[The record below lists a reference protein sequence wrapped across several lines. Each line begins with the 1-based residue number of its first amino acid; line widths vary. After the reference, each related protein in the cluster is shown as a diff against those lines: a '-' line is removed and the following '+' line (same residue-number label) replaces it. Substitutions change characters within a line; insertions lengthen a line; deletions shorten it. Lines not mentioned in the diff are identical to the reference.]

1 MATSEES
8 KVEPLEET
16 IAGSFPCPEGD
27 IFSLPTKEEIVN
39 AFNEIAALPGK
50 MIGKVQEMKAEKAK
64 EIADLYKQL
73 EEADTEEARDAINK
87 EIAEK
92 EDYIKTQIEGV
103 IQKEIDDVVKTVE
116 EFVDIL
122 SDVLSPWWNT
132 KGLNRDWQKEARDA
146 FEELLQEFH
155 LYIPVKIAEL
165 LSKLVPISF
174 AINVLGISIDVLKLV
189 TDPAYQKELQDQI
202 SGINFDLQIVEKFKE
217 LEKINDKIA
226 KLVEELADPD
236 ISMEDHIKKSEEL
249 FALEEEKKT
258 ILGAIDIIYDLKDG
272 FIDKFWQLVPE
283 EFRQFD
289 GEFGVVDNKAKAKI
303 IWKWIKKEIKE
314 WLQNWYLKAIQ
325 AVLGIFDKI
334 WSLLNLPD
342 LPIQILIDIMNF
354 DVKAFIASAIKAI
367 KDQWKALKEKFQ
379 TDIGKLKDK
388 IEKLKEELAADDIS
402 MEDYIK
408 KSEELDKLEAD
419 LKKMQDEMFSAKD
432 AFVKLIRDTIL
443 DLKIFGFSIG
453 KILGA
458 SIKSTTE
465 SIEEEISEML
475 FALEE
480 FKMNFHKK
488 ILFEWVKVVKKFFSA
503 IGLGAIFEFMF
514 LTWCDFLKLIGMPM
528 GINLQLPAIAG
539 IISVVTKDTVNAP
552 KTQDKGSDDGVAFT
566 KMKNEEQIDETAF
579 SVSTGSGTL
588 HAFIDGVEIEEGI
601 FPNQMQKS
609 GNTVTFNTAP
619 LTQSEYDSGVTKD
632 VALILI

>member
-1 MATSEES
+1 MTETSEV
-8 KVEPLEET
+8 KPLEET
-16 IAGSFPCPEGD
+16 ISDSFPCPEGD
-27 IFSLPTKEEIVN
+27 IFDLPTKEEIVN

-50 MIGKVQEMKAEKAK
+50 MVGKVQEMKAEKEK
-64 EIADLYKQL
+64 EIAALYKSL
-73 EEADTEEARDAINK
+73 EDADTEEARAAINK
-87 EIAEK
+87 QIAEK
-92 EDYIKTQIEGV
+92 ENYIKTQIEGV
-103 IQKEIDDVVKTVE
+103 IQKEIDDVVETVE
-116 EFVDIL
+116 EFVDVLSGIL
-122 SDVLSPWWNT
+122 SPYWD
-132 KGLNRDWQKEARDA
+132 KEGLNRDWQKEARDA
-146 FEELLQEFH
+146 FEQLLQEFH

-174 AINVLGISIDVLKLV
+174 AINVLGIQIDVLKLV
-189 TDPAYQKELQDQI
+189 SSPSYQKELQDQI

-217 LEKINDKIA
+217 LQKINDKIT

-325 AVLGIFDKI
+325 KLLSLFETIWNLLG
-334 WSLLNLPD
+334 LPE
-342 LPIQILIDIMNF
+342 LPIQILIDIINF
-354 DVKAFIASAIKAI
+354 DVKAFITSAIKAM
-367 KDQWKALKEKFQ
+367 KDAWK
-379 TDIGKLKDK
+379 
-388 IEKLKEELAADDIS
+388 KLKESLQTDLQKIEGKIAKVKEQLADPDIS
-402 MEDYIK
+402 MEDHIRL
-408 KSEELDKLEAD
+408 STELDTLEKEY
-419 LKKMQDEMFSAKD
+419 KKKQEEILSAKD
-432 AFVKLIRDTIL
+432 AFVKLIKDTIL
-443 DLKIFGFSIG
+443 DLQIFGFSIG

-480 FKMNFHKK
+480 FKINFHKK
-488 ILFEWVKVVKKFFSA
+488 ILFEWVTLVKKFFSA
-503 IGLGAIFEFMF
+503 IGLGAIFDF
-514 LTWCDFLKLIGMPM
+514 LTITLCDFLKLIGMPM

-539 IISVVTKDTVNAP
+539 VISVVTKETVHKP
-552 KTQDKGSDDGVAFT
+552 HPQKDYGSDDGVAFT
-566 KMKNEEQIDETAF
+566 KVKVEDDIDKTEF
-579 SVSTGSGTL
+579 SVTTGSGTI
-588 HAFIDGVEIEEGI
+588 HAFVDGVEVEAGSG
-601 FPNQMQKS
+601 MSVS
-609 GNTVTFNTAP
+609 GNTVTFDTAP
-619 LTQSEYDSGVTKD
+619 LTQLEYDAGITKD
-632 VALILI
+632 VSLIKI

>member
-1 MATSEES
+1 MTTSEES

-16 IAGSFPCPEGD
+16 ISGSFPCPEGD
-27 IFSLPTKEEIVN
+27 IFSLPTKDEIVN
-39 AFNEIAALPGK
+39 AFNELASLPGK
-50 MIGKVQEMKAEKAK
+50 MVAKVQEMKAEKEK

-73 EEADTEEARDAINK
+73 EDADTEEARDAINK
-87 EIAEK
+87 KITEK

-103 IQKEIDDVVKTVE
+103 IQKEIDGVVETVE
-116 EFVDIL
+116 EFVDTLSDIL
-122 SDVLSPWWNT
+122 SPYWN
-132 KGLNRDWQKEARDA
+132 KEGLNRDWQKEARDA

-174 AINVLGISIDVLKLV
+174 AINVLGIEIDVLKLV
-189 TDPAYQKELQDQI
+189 TSPSYQKELQDQI

-217 LEKINDKIA
+217 LEKINDKIT
-226 KLVEELADPD
+226 KLAEELAADD

-249 FALEEEKKT
+249 LVLEEEKKT
-258 ILGAIDIIYDLKDG
+258 LLGAIDIIYDLKDG

-289 GEFGVVDNKAKAKI
+289 GEYGVVDNKAKAKI

-314 WLQNWYLKAIQ
+314 WLQNWYLKALEKL
-325 AVLGIFDKI
+325 LGLFDKI
-334 WSLLNLPD
+334 WSLLDLPE

-354 DVKAFIASAIKAI
+354 DVGAFVAKAI
-367 KDQWKALKEKFQ
+367 QAMKDQWEALKKSFQ
-379 TDIGKLKDK
+379 TDIGKLEDK
-388 IEKLKEELAADDIS
+388 IKKLKKELADDDIT
-402 MEDYIK
+402 MEDHIK

-419 LKKMQDEMFSAKD
+419 LKKMQDEMLSAKD
-432 AFVKLIRDTIL
+432 KFIKLIRDTVL
-443 DLKIFGFSIG
+443 DLQIFGFSIG

-458 SIKSTTE
+458 SIKSTTD

-480 FKMNFHKK
+480 FKINWHKK
-488 ILFEWVKVVKKFFSA
+488 IMFDWVVVVRKFFNA
-503 IGLGAIFEFMF
+503 IGLGAIFEPLM
-514 LTWCDFLKLIGMPM
+514 LTLCDFLKLVGMPM

-539 IISVVTKDTVNAP
+539 VISVITKETVNAP
-552 KTQDKGSDDGVAFT
+552 KSQDLGNDDGVAFT
-566 KMKNEEQIDETAF
+566 KIKNEEHIDETAF

-588 HAFIDGVEIEEGI
+588 HAFIDGVEIEEGVGA
-601 FPNQMQKS
+601 NQMQKS

-619 LTQSEYDSGVTKD
+619 LTQSEYDSGITKD
-632 VALILI
+632 VSLILI